1 LIDTKSAAIYRFLKQ
16 DILNGRL
23 RPGEKLVASKVA
35 EAYGVSIIPVRE
47 ALNRLRAE
55 GLVTVI
61 PHTGAY
67 VTEIDLEDL
76 KDLYP
81 IRGVLEGFA
90 TRLAC
95 PRLGEEEFRRLE
107 DLIGEMDRV
116 IEQGRFPEM
125 GHLNYEFHMTIYR
138 ASGNKHLVRLIDEL
152 WQRTARVRGVFAL
165 VPERAAQA
173 NREHREI
180 FRALKAR
187 DAERAEGLIIEQ
199 DAKSLR
205 VLMDYLRGEGKDAL
219 GDRREPFHGGLLLPL
234 RQRGRRRGG
243 HSGWL

>member
-1 LIDTKSAAIYRFLKQ
+1 MSTPLIDTKSAAIYRFLKQ

-55 GLVTVI
+55 GLVTII

-95 PRLGEEEFRRLE
+95 LKLAKEEFRRLE

-138 ASGNKHLVRLIDEL
+138 VSSNKHLVRLIDEL

-180 FRALKAR
+180 LRALKAR

-205 VLMDYLRGEGKDAL
+205 ALMDYLRGEGKDAL
-219 GDRREPFHGGLLLPL
+219 GDR
-234 RQRGRRRGG
+234 
-243 HSGWL
+243 

>member
-1 LIDTKSAAIYRFLKQ
+1 MIDTKSAVIYRLLKQ

-23 RPGEKLVASKVA
+23 KPGEKLVASKVA

-55 GLVTVI
+55 DLVTII

-95 PRLGEEEFRRLE
+95 PKLGGEEFKRLK

-116 IEQGRFPEM
+116 IEEGRFPEM

-138 ASGNKHLVRLIDEL
+138 ASGNGHLVRLIDEL
-152 WQRTARVRGVFAL
+152 WQKTARVRGVFAL
-165 VPERAAQA
+165 VPERAVQA

-180 FRALKAR
+180 LKALKAQ
-187 DAERAEGLIIEQ
+187 DAERAERLIIEQ
-199 DAKSLR
+199 DAKSLQ
-205 VLMDYLRGEGKDAL
+205 VLMDYLKRDGKDAL
-219 GDRREPFHGGLLLPL
+219 G
-234 RQRGRRRGG
+234 GR
-243 HSGWL
+243 